1 MPKAWTIKR
10 SATLKDLRDS
20 TLSERERIGYDGSP
34 KGKGRVAMMFAARGM
49 ALVSSARLLD
59 LSESRRWSMSCWSGK
74 EASA

>member
-1 MPKAWTIKR
+1 
-10 SATLKDLRDS
+10 
-20 TLSERERIGYDGSP
+20 
-34 KGKGRVAMMFAARGM
+34 MMFATRGM